1 MSDGAGGLVV
11 VLADDLIW
19 ATRLAALIRGAGAEV
34 VPVATTAAFEA
45 ALPGSDRV
53 IVDLTA
59 RAYDGLA
66 AVARA
71 ASAGRPV
78 LCLAQHD
85 DHELRRQALAAGAGR
100 VYAYR
105 KLHEDGPAV
114 IGAWLGRPGPGAR
127 ATAARPATADRDHE
141 AR

>member
-1 MSDGAGGLVV
+1 MSDHGVDRVV

-19 ATRLAALIRGAGAEV
+19 ATRLAGLVRGAGAEAV
-34 VPVATTAAFEA
+34 SVATTVAFEA
-45 ALPGSDRV
+45 ALPGSGRV

-66 AVARA
+66 AVASA
-71 ASAGRPV
+71 ASGGRPV
-78 LCLAQHD
+78 LCVAQHD
-85 DHELRRQALAAGAGR
+85 DHELRRRALAAGAGR

-114 IGAWLGRPGPGAR
+114 IAAWLGRTDP
-127 ATAARPATADRDHE
+127 AAAG
-141 AR
+141 